1 MEMPIIRAI
10 AGEMRGSGNVSETA
24 RIPNFLVI
32 DDDPVQR
39 MTISKVGAKAG
50 YRAVAVATVE
60 DAMREIRQQKFDCVT
75 LDLLLGGQ
83 NGMLMLSEIA
93 DFNPNALLIVVSGAS
108 PAVRESTL
116 GMATAL
122 HLNAAE
128 LPKPLDL
135 ASLRILLT
143 NHVNAVGAP

>member
-24 RIPNFLVI
+24 GIPNFLVI

-50 YRAVAVATVE
+50 YRTVAVATVE

>member
-1 MEMPIIRAI
+1 MDLPVNCTIAAEMP
-10 AGEMRGSGNVSETA
+10 GSGNVSEPA
-24 RIPNFLVI
+24 RVPSLLVI

-39 MTISKVGAKAG
+39 MTISKVGTKAG
-50 YRAVAVATVE
+50 YHAVAVATVKA
-60 DAMREIRQQKFDCVT
+60 AMHEIRQQKFDCIT

-83 NGMLMLSEIA
+83 NGILRLNEIA
-93 DFNPNALLIVVSGAS
+93 SLDPSTLLIVVSGAS

-143 NHVNAVGAP
+143 NRLDTVCAP

>member
-1 MEMPIIRAI
+1 
-10 AGEMRGSGNVSETA
+10 
-24 RIPNFLVI
+24 
-32 DDDPVQR
+32 
-39 MTISKVGAKAG
+39 MTISRVGANAG
-50 YRAVAVATVE
+50 YRVVAVATIE
-60 DAMREIRQQKFDCVT
+60 DAMREIKQQKFDCIT

-83 NGMLMLSEIA
+83 NGMLMLNELA
-93 DFNPNALLIVVSGAS
+93 YFNPDTLLIVVSGAS
-108 PAVRESTL
+108 PAVRESAL

-143 NHVNAVGAP
+143 QRLNTVCAP

>member
-1 MEMPIIRAI
+1 MELPEVHAT
-10 AGEMRGSGNVSETA
+10 EMSGSDNVSEPP
-24 RIPNFLVI
+24 RLPNFLVI

-39 MTISKVGAKAG
+39 MTISRVGTNAG
-50 YRAVAVATVE
+50 YRAVAVATIE
-60 DAMREIRQQKFDCVT
+60 DAMREIKQQKFDCIT

-83 NGMLMLSEIA
+83 NGMLMLNELA
-93 DFNPNALLIVVSGAS
+93 YFNPDTLLIVVSGAS

-143 NHVNAVGAP
+143 QRLNIVCAP